1 MLIFTIVISL
11 ISLSQIV
18 LSYFGIIRYIIIQM
32 KGNESYMSNYSK
44 LPDSVKDKRVVLSF
58 SLEPSDMDNVKPMLN
73 SILDQTVKVD
83 AIFATVKQEN
93 KELVPEWVKKIAVIL
108 PSGKDYGDCN
118 NIVPILLREKE
129 EDTIIITL
137 QNDVVYGKDFIESM
151 VDESINHPKA
161 SIQDTKGLALLVK
174 PDLCSGVTDC
184 CSKEYTKK
192 LFMQKVDNL
201 HTLDYTENYKRL

>member
-1 MLIFTIVISL
+1 
-11 ISLSQIV
+11 
-18 LSYFGIIRYIIIQM
+18 M